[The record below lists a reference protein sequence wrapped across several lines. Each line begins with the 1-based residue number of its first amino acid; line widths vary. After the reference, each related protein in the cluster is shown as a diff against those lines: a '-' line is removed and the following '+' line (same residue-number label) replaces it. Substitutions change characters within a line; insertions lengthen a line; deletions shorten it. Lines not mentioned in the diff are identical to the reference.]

1 MRKGK
6 FHFLAVILLSIIVGC
21 SESDD
26 PAPLDPVA
34 TAQEI
39 LDTAQNGTWRI
50 TYFFDTDTDETS
62 NFTGYNFTFL
72 GNGSVNAV
80 NGNTTVTGT
89 WSVTPGSSSSMD
101 DDHFVLLFASPPD
114 FEDLSDDWNIISLST
129 SKIELTDVSGGN
141 GGTDYLTFEK
151 N

>member
-1 MRKGK
+1 MRKRK
-6 FHFLAVILLSIIVGC
+6 FTLWVVAVLFVIIGC

-26 PAPLDPVA
+26 PAPLDPAA

-39 LDTAQNGTWRI
+39 IDTAQSGTWRV

-62 NFTGYNFTFL
+62 NFSGYNFTFNA
-72 GNGSVNAV
+72 NGSVDAV

-101 DDHFVLLFASPPD
+101 DDHFVLFFASPPD
-114 FEDLSDDWNIISLST
+114 FEDLSDDWTIVSLSN

-141 GGTDYLTFEK
+141 GGTDFLTFEK